1 MSTLK
6 NKYRR
11 LCDYVSFDNYFKF
24 NIKKSSIN
32 NSEVDYLIKT
42 INHPESFNSKLVE
55 LFKVE
60 PHKMID
66 FINYWDSSFNREK
79 RTKDNTLS
87 LIKNFLSF
95 TDNDL
100 IQFWDENDIFFL
112 ISQNFIREF
121 NNDNQN
127 KITLDDIY
135 NIIYET
141 ISCIDN
147 NLYFFVYFIFCQYK
161 FPINNPPKLEKVDSN
176 ETYTKVV
183 NLLKNNIKKE
193 ILINCNKSL
202 FILDYSYRYLDLK
215 DFVVNLINETFS
227 KNEVENLLQILLT
240 AKSLHSRDYIDDYA
254 SIKEFFANIAKEKE
268 LKEILLDIYYDV
280 ANEKYKMSNKYVVSN
295 RYEEKKYIIEI
306 VLDFYYN
313 NKLVEIKSNADI
325 NNGKKSFEE
334 RISNLNLELKKYS
347 DKEIKYSIET
357 LSSEKT
363 NLYQICDFIR
373 NVQIYHKTLY
383 DKYYTKKFDL
393 FKNINN

>member
-32 NSEVDYLIKT
+32 NSEIDYLIKT

-79 RTKDNTLS
+79 RTKDNTLG

-100 IQFWDENDIFFL
+100 IQFLDENDIFFL
-112 ISQNFIREF
+112 ISKNFIREF

-161 FPINNPPKLEKVDSN
+161 FPINNPPKLEKVDLN
-176 ETYTKVV
+176 KTYTKVI
-183 NLLKNNIKKE
+183 NLLKDNIKKE
-193 ILINCNKSL
+193 KLINCNKSL

-215 DFVVNLINETFS
+215 DFVVNLINEIFS
-227 KNEVENLLQILLT
+227 KNEFENLLQILLT
-240 AKSLHSRDYIDDYA
+240 AKSLQSRDYIDDYA

-268 LKEILLDIYYDV
+268 LKEILLDIYYDL
-280 ANEKYKMSNKYVVSN
+280 ACEKYKTDNKYVVSN
-295 RYEEKKYIIEI
+295 RYEEKKYIIEV

-325 NNGKKSFEE
+325 NNDNKSFEE
-334 RISNLNLELKKYS
+334 RISNLNLEFKKYS

-357 LSSEKT
+357 PSSEKT
-363 NLYQICDFIR
+363 SLHQICDFIR

>member
-32 NSEVDYLIKT
+32 NSEIDYLIKT

-79 RTKDNTLS
+79 RTKDNTLC

-100 IQFWDENDIFFL
+100 IQFLDKNDIFFL
-112 ISQNFIREF
+112 ISKNFIREF

-135 NIIYET
+135 KIIYET

-176 ETYTKVV
+176 ETYTKVI

-193 ILINCNKSL
+193 KLINCNKSL

-215 DFVVNLINETFS
+215 DFVVNLINEIFS
-227 KNEVENLLQILLT
+227 KNEFENLLQILLT
-240 AKSLHSRDYIDDYA
+240 AKSLQSRDYIDDYA

-268 LKEILLDIYYDV
+268 LKEILLDIYYDL
-280 ANEKYKMSNKYVVSN
+280 ACEKYKTDNKYVVSN
-295 RYEEKKYIIEI
+295 RYEEKKYIIEV

-325 NNGKKSFEE
+325 NNDNKSFEE
-334 RISNLNLELKKYS
+334 RISNLNLEFKKYS

-357 LSSEKT
+357 PSSEKT
-363 NLYQICDFIR
+363 SLHQICDFIR

-383 DKYYTKKFDL
+383 DKYYTEKFDL
-393 FKNINN
+393 FKNIND